1 MRTAFA
7 IESTKSI
14 MAVSD
19 FDTADMMQTFR
30 TAALG
35 RRTRANGDQRNHCG
49 YRLGHRPELSGAAAV
64 DSGAV
69 LYCHALYWAL

>member
-19 FDTADMMQTFR
+19 FDIADMMQTLR

-35 RRTRANGDQRNHCG
+35 RRTRANGDQRNNCAYWG
-49 YRLGHRPELSGAAAV
+49 GHRPELSGVVAC
-64 DSGAV
+64 DSGATV
-69 LYCHALYWAL
+69 